1 MGHARALIGKEPSD
15 FDEVM
20 IKKISSGKISVRDLE
35 NNKKIRQNASEPN
48 LIQEESNLSQTI
60 GFKTKI
66 TYSKSGKGNI
76 KIFYNNLE
84 QYNFII
90 NKLKN

>member
-15 FDEVM
+15 FDET
-20 IKKISSGKISVRDLE
+20 ILNKISSGKISVRDLE
-35 NNKKIRQNASEPN
+35 NNKKPKQNSTEPN
-48 LIQEESNLSQTI
+48 LIQEETSLSQTI

-66 TYSKSGKGNI
+66 TYSRSGKGSI

-84 QYNFII
+84 QYNFLI